1 MAKKDFD
8 LDAEIEKIARKSNI
22 NIQKT
27 EFAFENQIRKLDKDI
42 DKSINKK
49 IKSFDKDKELLS
61 DYLTIENK
69 HDTVERYREK
79 LKKI

>member
-61 DYLTIENK
+61 DYLTIENN

>member
-27 EFAFENQIRKLDKDI
+27 EFAF
-42 DKSINKK
+42 
-49 IKSFDKDKELLS
+49 
-61 DYLTIENK
+61 
-69 HDTVERYREK
+69 
-79 LKKI
+79 